1 MANLVLP
8 FRFINRNEIFL
19 SMNEEFRKIQQQ
31 NLAEFLHDAQSYSN
45 ALDQREKEFATLMFK
60 MRKAISK
67 ELIK

>member
-1 MANLVLP
+1 
-8 FRFINRNEIFL
+8 
-19 SMNEEFRKIQQQ
+19 MNEEFRKIQQQ

-60 MRKAISK
+60 MRKALSK